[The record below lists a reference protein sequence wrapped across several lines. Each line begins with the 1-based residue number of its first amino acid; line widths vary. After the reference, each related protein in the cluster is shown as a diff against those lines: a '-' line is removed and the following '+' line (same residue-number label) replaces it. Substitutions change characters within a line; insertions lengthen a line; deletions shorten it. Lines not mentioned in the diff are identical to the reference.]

1 MGLRVSKLTGHILS
15 CWVSPF
21 SSSLWLAWSH
31 TSPLLMSFVL
41 WNLLLDVKKCYTAAL
56 RHPATS
62 CFPFGAV
69 SFRAFVSPKGGRGQS
84 GNRKVKYGYG
94 DGQCH
99 SLWASFG
106 LSRNL
111 WVSFAGSLFHTVRDY
126 GRLDAAIVWRK
137 KKSYISFHTSADI
150 LVTFSSH
157 WWKAN
162 MHFNAV
168 FVTNIYFELVI
179 VSSWS

>member
-1 MGLRVSKLTGHILS
+1 MCTKFQLFCSFIRFIKTKKKKYFKENQMSGLWHIFTLLCGVGLRVSKPTGHILT

-31 TSPLLMSFVL
+31 TSPLLLSLVL

-56 RHPATS
+56 RHSATS
-62 CFPFGAV
+62 CFLFCAV
-69 SFRAFVSPKGGRGQS
+69 TFRAFVSPKGGCGQS

-94 DGQCH
+94 DGQYH

-111 WVSFAGSLFHTVRDY
+111 WVSFVGSHTLRDCT
-126 GRLDAAIVWRK
+126 RLDAAV
-137 KKSYISFHTSADI
+137 
-150 LVTFSSH
+150 V
-157 WWKAN
+157 
-162 MHFNAV
+162 
-168 FVTNIYFELVI
+168 
-179 VSSWS
+179 

>member
-1 MGLRVSKLTGHILS
+1 M
-15 CWVSPF
+15 W
-21 SSSLWLAWSH
+21 
-31 TSPLLMSFVL
+31 
-41 WNLLLDVKKCYTAAL
+41 KKCYTAAL

-69 SFRAFVSPKGGRGQS
+69 TFRAFVSPKGGRGQS

-137 KKSYISFHTSADI
+137 KNPTFLFTPALIFWSPSHLTDEKPTCISTQFLSQISISSSSLSHLGNKKELAKLFFYLCSRKWKNQWAKIKS
-150 LVTFSSH
+150 L
-157 WWKAN
+157 
-162 MHFNAV
+162 
-168 FVTNIYFELVI
+168 
-179 VSSWS
+179 